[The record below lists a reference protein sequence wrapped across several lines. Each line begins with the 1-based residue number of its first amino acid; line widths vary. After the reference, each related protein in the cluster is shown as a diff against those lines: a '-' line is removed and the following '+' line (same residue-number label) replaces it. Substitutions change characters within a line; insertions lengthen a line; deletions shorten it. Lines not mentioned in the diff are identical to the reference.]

1 MRNKQIAELI
11 EEIVKAH
18 KSRREYGSHLDADDI
33 LDLLEV
39 KFTEFGIIDFYETP
53 SVDFQWESEEGGSVV
68 KKTHWDAHR
77 LQAQDMGKIV

>member
-39 KFTEFGIIDFYETP
+39 KFTEFGILDFYETP
-53 SVDFQWESEEGGSVV
+53 SVEFHWDAEEPTVG

>member
-11 EEIVKAH
+11 EEIVQAH
-18 KSRREYGSHLDADDI
+18 KSRREYGSYLDADDI

-53 SVDFQWESEEGGSVV
+53 SVDFQWEAEEPTVV

-77 LQAQDMGKIV
+77 LQAQGMGKVV

>member
-39 KFTEFGIIDFYETP
+39 KFTEFGILDFYETP
-53 SVDFQWESEEGGSVV
+53 SVDFQWSAAEPPVV